1 MVRIRNGRVTAI
13 GDRRPGATE
22 LRVAL
27 DGEDGEVPAISYD
40 RLTGPV
46 EAGDEVVLNTTAVAL
61 GLGTGGFHVV
71 MARVGGPVDD
81 PGPGHVMKARYT
93 PSQVRVLA
101 VEEEDSPH
109 RAAVAACTDL
119 GGLPVVCAELHSM
132 VPVVAAAARAV
143 ADLRVA
149 YVMTDGGA
157 LPLAFSRL
165 AAELRAG
172 GLVAGTI
179 TAGQAF
185 GGDLEAISLY
195 SALAAARAVLAA
207 DVVVVAQGP
216 GGMGSGTALGFSG
229 TQVAE
234 AVNAAAALGGRPVAC
249 LRLSAA
255 DRRPRHRG
263 VSHHSLTALGRLA
276 LARSAVAVP
285 ELADPELAALVDR
298 QLAEAGVAGR
308 HDLHRVAIPDPAK
321 LLAAWGLQ
329 VTSMG
334 RGPEEDPVF
343 FAAAA
348 AAGTLA
354 GRLARS

>member
-1 MVRIRNGRVTAI
+1 
-13 GDRRPGATE
+13 
-22 LRVAL
+22 
-27 DGEDGEVPAISYD
+27 
-40 RLTGPV
+40 
-46 EAGDEVVLNTTAVAL
+46 
-61 GLGTGGFHVV
+61 
-71 MARVGGPVDD
+71 
-81 PGPGHVMKARYT
+81 
-93 PSQVRVLA
+93 
-101 VEEEDSPH
+101 
-109 RAAVAACTDL
+109 
-119 GGLPVVCAELHSM
+119 
-132 VPVVAAAARAV
+132 VAAAARAV
-143 ADLRVA
+143 ADDLAVA
-149 YVMTDGGA
+149 YVMSDGGA

-165 AAELRAG
+165 AAQLRGG
-172 GLVAGTI
+172 GLVAGTV

-195 SALAAARAVLAA
+195 SALAAARAVLGA

-276 LARSAVAVP
+276 LARAAVAVP
-285 ELADPELAALVDR
+285 ELADPELAGLVDR

-321 LLAAWGLQ
+321 LLAGWGLE

-354 GRLARS
+354 GRLARP